1 MSEFHKAL
9 ADIGAIR
16 QQLAAGTVFRG
27 FGPIVI
33 ATTGGLALL
42 TALAQ
47 TVWPQ
52 VLAADA
58 FTLLLVWL
66 GLAVVSGVLIG
77 VEMLSRSQRHHG
89 RLATDMILNAIEQ
102 FLPAA
107 AAGVAVGLVL
117 AMHAPALLWLLPGLW
132 QVLVAIG
139 LFASTRFLPRTVAL
153 AAGFYFVAGV
163 AALIAGAQAQ
173 ALTPWMMGLPFGIGQ
188 LLLAGV
194 LYVAFGGDND
204 QVH

>member
-1 MSEFHKAL
+1 MSEFQKAL

-33 ATTGGLALL
+33 ATTGGLALVMA
-42 TALAQ
+42 TAQSMWPDMLA
-47 TVWPQ
+47 TDAATL
-52 VLAADA
+52 VLAW
-58 FTLLLVWL
+58 V
-66 GLAVVSGVLIG
+66 GLAVVSAVLIG

-89 RLATDMILNAIEQ
+89 RLATEMILNAIEQ

-107 AAGVAVGLVL
+107 AAGVAIGLVL
-117 AMHAPALLWLLPGLW
+117 AIHAPALLWLLPGLL
-132 QVLVAIG
+132 QILVAIG
-139 LFASTRFLPRTVAL
+139 LFASMRFLPRTVAL

-163 AALIAGAQAQ
+163 AVLIAGAQAQ
-173 ALTPWMMGLPFGIGQ
+173 SVTPWMMGGPFGIGQ

-204 QVH
+204 QIQ